1 MTKLDSLAMHS
12 LTDDEETKVYTM
24 FEGKTND
31 QIAEEAKLENHI
43 KKVINKLPLPSK
55 YREMICEIV
64 AGLIGETLDDKF
76 VRVGER
82 LGHLEGEITRIDHR
96 MEMRDLGHD
105 TKDGEHDKEI
115 QDIKQLIKDAK
126 EANEKFIKG
135 VGVVILIIVAILELW
150 Q

>member
-1 MTKLDSLAMHS
+1 M
-12 LTDDEETKVYTM
+12 LTQFSDEEETKVYTV
-24 FEGKTND
+24 FDGLTDEE
-31 QIAEEAKLENHI
+31 IASKAKLESQI
-43 KKVINKLPLPSK
+43 KKVVNGIPLPSK

-64 AGLIGETLDDKF
+64 TGLIEESVAEKF
-76 VRVGER
+76 SRFGER

-105 TKDGEHDKEI
+105 TKDGEHDKAIE
-115 QDIKQLIKDAK
+115 DIKDLIKESK

-135 VGVVILIIVAILELW
+135 VGAIILIIVAVLELW

>member
-1 MTKLDSLAMHS
+1 MHIP
-12 LTDDEETKVYTM
+12 TEDEETKVYTV

-31 QIAEEAKLENHI
+31 EIAEDAKLENKI

-64 AGLIGETLDDKF
+64 SGLISETLDDKF
-76 VRVGER
+76 VRFGER
-82 LGHLEGEITRIDHR
+82 LGHLEGEIVRIDHR

-115 QDIKQLIKDAK
+115 ESIKELIREAK

-135 VGVVILIIVAILELW
+135 VGGVILLIVAVLELW